1 MITIKELAK
10 ELSVSISTVSKA
22 LNDNPEISED
32 TVKRV
37 KELARLRNYK
47 PNKTAVNL
55 KNSSTKTIGVII
67 PDILNPFFAK
77 VLLGIESQANSKG
90 YNIIT
95 CVSQETEAKEKEN
108 LQLLA
113 DGTVD
118 GFILAVAEETQINKT
133 TQHFTDI
140 INDGFPIVMF
150 DRVSDAID
158 CDKVIIDDFDASY
171 QATKLLID
179 EGRTH
184 IVLLNYINE
193 LSVGQLRIQGYLKA
207 LEDSAKVLEPHLI
220 TIDKSESLDDSI
232 KAMFSNDP
240 KIDGI
245 VAIDNTSGIASL
257 NIAKSLDIKVPVK
270 LSIIGFSSD
279 ELLPFSYPKLS
290 TVSQNAT
297 EIGKVSVDLL
307 VARLRDTSL
316 EKRIETVAF
325 DISERDTTK

>member
-1 MITIKELAK
+1 MVTIKELAK
-10 ELSVSISTVSKA
+10 ELNVSISTVSKA

-37 KELARLRNYK
+37 KELALLRKYK

-118 GFILAVAEETQINKT
+118 GFILAVAEETQVNKT
-133 TQHFTDI
+133 SQHFNDI
-140 INDGFPIVMF
+140 ITSGFPIVMF
-150 DRVSDAID
+150 DRVSETVA
-158 CDKVIIDDFDASY
+158 CDKVVIDDVDAAY

-207 LEDSAKVLEPHLI
+207 LEDAEKDLAPHLV
-220 TIDKSESLDDSI
+220 TIDKSENLDNSIMTLFQNDS
-232 KAMFSNDP
+232 N
-240 KIDGI
+240 IDGI
-245 VAIDNTSGIASL
+245 VAIDNTSGIAVL
-257 NIAKSLDIKVPVK
+257 NIAKSLDINVPER

-297 EIGKVSVDLL
+297 EIGKVAVQLM
-307 VARLRDTSL
+307 VNRLQDAS
-316 EKRIETVAF
+316 IETRKETVVF
-325 DISERDTTK
+325 GISQRGTTL